1 LRESR
6 LMLIQYVTAAAAVV
20 LVAFHLLL
28 QGVLV
33 PYGTAI
39 SFGAVLSA
47 YKSLFSVVFL
57 ETLLVAVL
65 VHGFNGVR
73 IILHELRQTVSWSRW
88 VDAGA
93 VVAIVLSVG
102 YGTRTILL
110 AVLVGASA

>member
-6 LMLIQYVTAAAAVV
+6 LMLVQYVTAAAAVV
-20 LVAFHLLL
+20 LVAIHLLL

-39 SFGAVLSA
+39 SFGTVLSA
-47 YKSLFSVVFL
+47 YRSVISIVFL
-57 ETLLVAVL
+57 ELLLVVVL

-73 IILHELRQTVSWSRW
+73 IILHELRQTASWSRW
-88 VDAGA
+88 VDAGT
-93 VVAIVLSVG
+93 VIAIVASVG

-110 AVLVGASA
+110 AVLMGVSS